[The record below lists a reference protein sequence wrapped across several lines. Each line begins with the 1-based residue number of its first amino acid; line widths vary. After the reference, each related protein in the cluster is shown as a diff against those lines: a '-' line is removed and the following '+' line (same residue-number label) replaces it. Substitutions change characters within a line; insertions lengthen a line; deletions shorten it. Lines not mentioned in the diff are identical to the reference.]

1 MVSRSVTN
9 FKQHSILQM
18 EKKSITMYLIPN
30 LVVFTPP
37 NSFIQ
42 PNVKKLGT
50 RDRYI
55 EAYGLLLG
63 IWDWEEFYLM
73 T

>member
-1 MVSRSVTN
+1 MKISVTN

-30 LVVFTPP
+30 FVVFTPP

-50 RDRYI
+50 RDR
-55 EAYGLLLG
+55 
-63 IWDWEEFYLM
+63 
-73 T
+73 